1 MQVLKIKYQTDKE
14 SLDIIRNY
22 IRQYNSV
29 QHFVYNRIQEGKS
42 QKDIKQQIKLL
53 NNVDLLDSWFVQCSF
68 YDIPKKQK
76 IIFGGKKNYFQR
88 LKNNISKKQFK
99 LKRLSPIYSIGEV
112 VNKGIK
118 ANRKFHIEQDLMNV
132 TFKPNKHTKLILQL
146 IGLNKRKQIL
156 SKLYQK
162 QERKEIKIAYKLDLE
177 YIYIIFNETDI
188 YNYDTKFIK
197 NRVLSLDLNPNYI
210 GWSIVDWKSESE
222 FNVIKTGVYSI
233 KKLNDKDF
241 NLKNK
246 GYSTESD
253 RKRYISNKRNFETIQ
268 IVKNIVNKSIYY
280 KCQLISIEDL
290 NIKSSDLDK
299 GKYLNKLIN
308 NSWCRNTFVN
318 NLTKRCNIH
327 NIKLL
332 KVKPEY
338 SSFIGNFLYR
348 SLNLPDMVLASIEI
362 GRRGYEFYNQYISKV
377 KEIKKN
383 IIRPNLNMFNKLYLE
398 SLEEFNLQPTYKD
411 LIELYYFFKKSKIKY
426 RLSIDQFNLQ
436 FSRFTS
442 DKSYICCIQHESYI
456 YYK

>member
-1 MQVLKIKYQTDKE
+1 MQVLKIKYQADDQ
-14 SLDIIRNY
+14 SLDIIQDY
-22 IRQYNSV
+22 IRQYSSV
-29 QHFVYNRIQEGKS
+29 LHFVYNRIQEGKL

-53 NNVDLLDSWFVQCSF
+53 NNIDLLDSWFIQCSF
-68 YDIPKKQK
+68 YDIPKVDKV
-76 IIFGGKKNYFQR
+76 IFGGKKNYFQR
-88 LKNNISKKQFK
+88 LKNNISKEQFK

-112 VNKGIK
+112 INKSVKG
-118 ANRKFHIEQDLMNV
+118 NRKFHIEQNLENIS
-132 TFKPNKHTKLILQL
+132 FKPNRKLNINLQL

-177 YIYIIFNETDI
+177 YIYIIFEETDI
-188 YNYDTKFIK
+188 YNYEAKFIK

-222 FNVIKTGVYSI
+222 FDVIKSGIYSI

-246 GYSTESD
+246 GYNLESSE
-253 RKRYISNKRNFETIQ
+253 RKYISNKRKFETLQ

-290 NIKSSDLDK
+290 NIKTSDKEL
-299 GKYLNKLIN
+299 GKRFNKLVN
-308 NSWCRNTFVN
+308 NSWCRNIFVN

-348 SLNLPDMVLASIEI
+348 SLNLPDMILASIEI
-362 GRRGYEFYNQYISKV
+362 GRRGYEFYNQYISKI
-377 KEIKKN
+377 KQIKKN
-383 IIRPNLNMFNKLYLE
+383 IIQPDLNMFNWLYLK
-398 SLEEFNLQPTYKD
+398 SLEEFKLQPTYKD
-411 LIELYYFFKKSKIKY
+411 LVKLYYFFKKSKLKY
-426 RLSIDQFNLQ
+426 RLSIDSFNLQ
-436 FSRFTS
+436 FSSFYSNTS
-442 DKSYICCIQHESYI
+442 LIVFI
-456 YYK
+456 

>member
-1 MQVLKIKYQTDKE
+1 MQVLKIKYQTDDQ
-14 SLDIIRNY
+14 SLHIIQDY
-22 IRQYNSV
+22 MKQYSSV
-29 QHFVYNRIQEGKS
+29 QHFVYNRIQDNKS
-42 QKDIKQQIKLL
+42 QKDIKQQVKQL
-53 NNVDLLDSWFVQCSF
+53 NNVNLLDSWFVQCIF

-88 LKNNISKKQFK
+88 LKNNISKEQFK

-112 VNKGIK
+112 VNKSVKG
-118 ANRKFHIEQDLMNV
+118 NRKFHIEQDLENIL
-132 TFKPNKHTKLILQL
+132 FKPNKLTKINLQL

-177 YIYIIFNETDI
+177 YIYIIFEETDI
-188 YNYDTKFIK
+188 YNYETKFIK
-197 NRVLSLDLNPNYI
+197 NRVLALDLNPNYI
-210 GWSIVDWKSESE
+210 GWSIVDWKSEAE
-222 FNVIKTGVYSI
+222 FNVIKSGVYSI

-246 GYSTESD
+246 EYNSD
-253 RKRYISNKRNFETIQ
+253 SKERKYISDKRNFETIQ
-268 IVKNIVNKSIYY
+268 IVKNLINKSIYY

-290 NIKSSDLDK
+290 NIKTSDKEL
-299 GKYLNKLIN
+299 GKHFNKLVN
-308 NSWCRNTFVN
+308 NSWCRNIFIN

-332 KVKPEY
+332 KVKSEY

-348 SLNLPDMVLASIEI
+348 HLNLPDMVLASIEI

-383 IIRPNLNMFNKLYLE
+383 IIRPNLSMFNKLYLK
-398 SLEEFNLQPTYKD
+398 SLEEFKLQPIYKD
-411 LIELYYFFKKSKIKY
+411 LIELYNFFKKSKLKY
-426 RLSIDQFNLQ
+426 RLSIDDFNLQ

-442 DKSYICCIQHESYI
+442 SKSYICCI
-456 YYK
+456 

>member
-1 MQVLKIKYQTDKE
+1 MQVLKIKYQTDDQ
-14 SLDIIRNY
+14 SLHIIQDY
-22 IRQYNSV
+22 MKQYSSA
-29 QHFVYNRIQEGKS
+29 QHFVYNRIQDNKS
-42 QKDIKQQIKLL
+42 QKDIKQQVKQL
-53 NNVDLLDSWFVQCSF
+53 NNVNLLDSWFVQCIF

-88 LKNNISKKQFK
+88 LKNNISKEQFK

-112 VNKGIK
+112 VNKSVKG
-118 ANRKFHIEQDLMNV
+118 NRKFHIEQDLENIL
-132 TFKPNKHTKLILQL
+132 FKPNKLTKINLQL

-177 YIYIIFNETDI
+177 YIYIIFEETDI
-188 YNYDTKFIK
+188 YNYETKFIK

-210 GWSIVDWKSESE
+210 GWSIVDWKSEAE
-222 FNVIKTGVYSI
+222 FNVIKSGVYSI

-246 GYSTESD
+246 GYNSD
-253 RKRYISNKRNFETIQ
+253 SKERKYISDKRNFETIQ
-268 IVKNIVNKSIYY
+268 IVKNIINKSIYY

-290 NIKSSDLDK
+290 NIKTSDKEL
-299 GKYLNKLIN
+299 GKRFNKLVN

-332 KVKPEY
+332 KVKSDY

-348 SLNLPDMVLASIEI
+348 HLNLSDMVLASIEI

-383 IIRPNLNMFNKLYLE
+383 IIRPNLSMFNKLYLK
-398 SLEEFNLQPTYKD
+398 SLEEFKLQPIYKD
-411 LIELYYFFKKSKIKY
+411 LIELYNFFKKSKLKY
-426 RLSIDQFNLQ
+426 RLSIDDFNLQ

-442 DKSYICCIQHESYI
+442 SKSYICCI
-456 YYK
+456 

>member
-1 MQVLKIKYQTDKE
+1 MQVLKIKYHADNK
-14 SLDIIRNY
+14 SLNIIRNY
-22 IRQYNSV
+22 MRQYSSV
-29 QHFVYNRIQEGKS
+29 QHFVYNRIQECKS

-53 NNVDLLDSWFVQCSF
+53 NNVNLLDSWFIQCSF
-68 YDIPKKQK
+68 YDIPKVDKV
-76 IIFGGKKNYFQR
+76 IFGGKKNYFDR
-88 LKNNISKKQFK
+88 LKNNISKEQFK
-99 LKRLSPIYSIGEV
+99 QKRLSAIYSIGEI
-112 VNKGIK
+112 VNKSVKG
-118 ANRKFHIEQDLMNV
+118 NRKFHIEQDLENII
-132 TFKPNKHTKLILQL
+132 FKPNKSTKINLKL

-177 YIYIIFNETDI
+177 YIYIIFEETDI
-188 YNYDTKFIK
+188 YNYETKFIK
-197 NRVLSLDLNPNYI
+197 NRVLALDLNPNYI

-222 FNVIKTGVYSI
+222 FNVIKSGVYSI
-233 KKLNDKDF
+233 KALNDKDF

-246 GYSTESD
+246 GYSSESGE
-253 RKRYISNKRNFETIQ
+253 RKYISDKRNFETIQ

-280 KCQLISIEDL
+280 KCQIISIEDL
-290 NIKSSDLDK
+290 NIKTSDKEL
-299 GKYLNKLIN
+299 GKRFNKLVN
-308 NSWCRNTFVN
+308 NSWCRNAFVN

-362 GRRGYEFYNQYISKV
+362 GRRGYEFYNQYISKT
-377 KEIKKN
+377 KQIKKN
-383 IIRPNLNMFNKLYLE
+383 IVRPNLSMFNKLYLE
-398 SLEEFNLQPTYKD
+398 SLEEFKLQPIYKD

-442 DKSYICCIQHESYI
+442 YKSYICCIQHESYI

>member
-1 MQVLKIKYQTDKE
+1 M
-14 SLDIIRNY
+14 
-22 IRQYNSV
+22 RQYSSV
-29 QHFVYNRIQEGKS
+29 QHFVYNRINDGKS
-42 QKDIKQQIKLL
+42 QKDIKQQIKTL
-53 NNVDLLDSWFVQCSF
+53 NNINLLDSWFIQCSF
-68 YDIPKKQK
+68 YDIPKVDKV
-76 IIFGGKKNYFQR
+76 IFGGKKNYFQR
-88 LKNNISKKQFK
+88 LKNNISKEEFK
-99 LKRLSPIYSIGEV
+99 LKRLSFIYSIGEV
-112 VNKGIK
+112 VNKSVKG
-118 ANRKFHIEQDLMNV
+118 NRKFHIEQDLENII
-132 TFKPNKHTKLILQL
+132 FKPNKSTKINLKL

-177 YIYIIFNETDI
+177 YIYVIFEENDV
-188 YNYDTKFIK
+188 YNYETKFIK
-197 NRVLSLDLNPNYI
+197 NRVLALDLNPNYI

-222 FNVIKTGVYSI
+222 FDVIKSGVYSI

-246 GYSTESD
+246 GYSSESKE
-253 RKRYISNKRNFETIQ
+253 RKYISDKRNFETLQ
-268 IVKNIVNKSIYY
+268 LVKNIVNKSIYY

-290 NIKSSDLDK
+290 SIKSSDKEL
-299 GKYLNKLIN
+299 GKRFNKLVN

-332 KVKPEY
+332 KVKPDY

-362 GRRGYEFYNQYISKV
+362 GRRGYEFYNQYISKT

-383 IIRPNLNMFNKLYLE
+383 IVRPNLSMFNKLYLK
-398 SLEEFNLQPTYKD
+398 SLEEFNLQPIYKD
-411 LIELYYFFKKSKIKY
+411 LIELYYFFKKSKLKY
-426 RLSIDQFNLQ
+426 RLSIDSFNLQ

-442 DKSYICCIQHESYI
+442 DKSYICCI
-456 YYK
+456 

>member
-1 MQVLKIKYQTDKE
+1 MQVLKIKYQVDNK
-14 SLDIIRNY
+14 SLLIIQDY
-22 IRQYNSV
+22 ISQYSSV
-29 QHFVYNRIQEGKS
+29 QHFVYNRIQEGKL

-53 NNVDLLDSWFVQCSF
+53 NNINLLDSWFIQCSF

-76 IIFGGKKNYFQR
+76 VIFGGKKNYFQR

-99 LKRLSPIYSIGEV
+99 QKRLSALYSIGEV

-118 ANRKFHIEQDLMNV
+118 ANRKFHIEQDLENV
-132 TFKPNKHTKLILQL
+132 TFKPNKFTRINLQL

-162 QERKEIKIAYKLDLE
+162 QERHEIKIAYKLDLE
-177 YIYIIFNETDI
+177 YIYIIFEETDI
-188 YNYDTKFIK
+188 YNYETKFIK

-210 GWSIVDWKSESE
+210 GWSIVDWKSENE
-222 FNVIKTGVYSI
+222 FNIIKSGVYSI

-246 GYSTESD
+246 CYSSKSNE
-253 RKRYISNKRNFETIQ
+253 RKYISDKRNYETLQ

-280 KCQLISIEDL
+280 KCQIISIEDL
-290 NIKSSDLDK
+290 NIKTSDKEL
-299 GKYLNKLIN
+299 GMHFNKLVN
-308 NSWCRNTFVN
+308 NSWCRNVFVN

-348 SLNLPDMVLASIEI
+348 SLNLPDMILASIEI
-362 GRRGYEFYNQYISKV
+362 GRRGYEFYNQYINKT

-383 IIRPNLNMFNKLYLE
+383 IVRPNLNMFQKLYLK
-398 SLEEFNLQPTYKD
+398 SLEEFKLQPTYKD
-411 LIELYYFFKKSKIKY
+411 LIELYYFFKKSKLKY
-426 RLSIDQFNLQ
+426 RLSIDSFNLQ

-442 DKSYICCIQHESYI
+442 HKSYICCSYFEQN
-456 YYK
+456 K

>member
-1 MQVLKIKYQTDKE
+1 MQVLKIKYQTNDQ
-14 SLDIIRNY
+14 SLHIIQDY
-22 IRQYNSV
+22 MKQYSSA
-29 QHFVYNRIQEGKS
+29 QHFVYNRIQDNKS
-42 QKDIKQQIKLL
+42 QKDIKQQVKQL
-53 NNVDLLDSWFVQCSF
+53 NNVNLLDSWFVQCIF

-76 IIFGGKKNYFQR
+76 IIFGGKNNYFQR
-88 LKNNISKKQFK
+88 LKNNISKEQFK

-112 VNKGIK
+112 VNKSVKG
-118 ANRKFHIEQDLMNV
+118 NRKFHIEQDLENIL
-132 TFKPNKHTKLILQL
+132 FKPNKLTKINLQL

-177 YIYIIFNETDI
+177 YIYIIFEETDI
-188 YNYDTKFIK
+188 YNYETKFIK

-210 GWSIVDWKSESE
+210 GWSIVDWKSEAE
-222 FNVIKTGVYSI
+222 FNVIKSGVYSI

-246 GYSTESD
+246 GYNSD
-253 RKRYISNKRNFETIQ
+253 SKERKYISDKRNFETIQ
-268 IVKNIVNKSIYY
+268 IVKNIINKSIYY

-290 NIKSSDLDK
+290 NIKTSDKEL
-299 GKYLNKLIN
+299 GKRFNKLVN

-332 KVKPEY
+332 KVKSEY

-348 SLNLPDMVLASIEI
+348 HLNLPDMVLASIEI

-383 IIRPNLNMFNKLYLE
+383 IIRPNLSMFNKLYLK
-398 SLEEFNLQPTYKD
+398 SLEEFKLQPIYKD
-411 LIELYYFFKKSKIKY
+411 LIELYNFFKKSKLKY
-426 RLSIDQFNLQ
+426 RLSIDDFNLQ

-442 DKSYICCIQHESYI
+442 DKSYICCI
-456 YYK
+456 

>member
-1 MQVLKIKYQTDKE
+1 MQVLKIKYQTDDQ
-14 SLDIIRNY
+14 SLHIIQDY
-22 IRQYNSV
+22 MKQYSSA
-29 QHFVYNRIQEGKS
+29 QHFVYNRIQDNKS
-42 QKDIKQQIKLL
+42 QKDIKQQVKQL
-53 NNVDLLDSWFVQCSF
+53 NNVNLLDSWFVQCIF

-88 LKNNISKKQFK
+88 LKNNISKEQFK

-112 VNKGIK
+112 VNKSVKG
-118 ANRKFHIEQDLMNV
+118 NRKFHIEQDLENIL
-132 TFKPNKHTKLILQL
+132 FKPNKLTKINLQL

-177 YIYIIFNETDI
+177 YIYIIFEETDI
-188 YNYDTKFIK
+188 YNYETKFIK

-210 GWSIVDWKSESE
+210 GWSIVDWKSEAE
-222 FNVIKTGVYSI
+222 FNVIKSGVYSI

-246 GYSTESD
+246 GYNSD
-253 RKRYISNKRNFETIQ
+253 SKERKYISDKRNFETIQ
-268 IVKNIVNKSIYY
+268 IVKNIINKSIYY

-290 NIKSSDLDK
+290 NIKTSDKEL
-299 GKYLNKLIN
+299 GKHFNKLVN
-308 NSWCRNTFVN
+308 NSWCRNIFIN

-332 KVKPEY
+332 KVKSEY

-348 SLNLPDMVLASIEI
+348 HLNLPDMVLASIEI

-383 IIRPNLNMFNKLYLE
+383 IIRPNLSMFNKLYLK
-398 SLEEFNLQPTYKD
+398 SLEEFKLQPIYKD
-411 LIELYYFFKKSKIKY
+411 LIELYNFFKKSKLKY
-426 RLSIDQFNLQ
+426 RLSIDDFNLQ

-442 DKSYICCIQHESYI
+442 SKSYICCI
-456 YYK
+456 